1 MAAMK
6 KEYTEPEL
14 RVVDLFLETTFCL
27 SGVEGTGGSL
37 SGYGEDDENI
47 FNG

>member
-1 MAAMK
+1 MDAMK

-14 RVVDLFLETTFCL
+14 RIINVSQETNFCL
-27 SGVEGTGGSL
+27 SDVNGAGGTL
-37 SGYGEDDENI
+37 SGYEEDDENI

>member
-1 MAAMK
+1 MTK
-6 KEYTEPEL
+6 VYLKPEL
-14 RVVDLFLETTFCL
+14 RVVDLLMETTFCL
-27 SGVEGTGGSL
+27 SNADGTGGSL